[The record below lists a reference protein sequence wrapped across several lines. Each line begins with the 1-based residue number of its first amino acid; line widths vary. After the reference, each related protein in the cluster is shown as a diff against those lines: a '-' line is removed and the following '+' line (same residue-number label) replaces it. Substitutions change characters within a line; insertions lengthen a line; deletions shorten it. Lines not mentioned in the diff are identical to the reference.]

1 MRIARKLN
9 DDQEMIGRF
18 IAVLGSAMIELSSN
32 KLAGPGFFILA
43 HRFIAEYIEGGFFK
57 KEELLIK
64 ALEGVGFPP
73 DDGPI
78 YFMRSDQKKSREA
91 AANMIQAARQWQ
103 AGDDRARVDVSWAAS
118 EYTSNFRQ
126 HLERLKNLIFP
137 LIEQNLSIEDE
148 HKIAEGMNSVLF
160 EADMQN
166 EPEKYDQLVTE
177 LEEELADW
185 R

>member
-9 DDQEMIGRF
+9 DDQEIINRF
-18 IAVLGSAMIELSSN
+18 IAVLGSAMTELSSN
-32 KLAGPGFFILA
+32 KLAGPGLFILA
-43 HRFIAEYIEGGFFK
+43 HDFISEYIEGGFFK

-64 ALEGVGFPP
+64 ALEDVGFPP

-78 YFMRSDQKKSREA
+78 HFMRSEQKKSREA
-91 AANMIQAARQWQ
+91 AEHMINAAKHWQ
-103 AGDDRARVDVSWAAS
+103 AGDERARTDVSWSAS

-126 HLERLKNLIFP
+126 HLERLKNLILP
-137 LIEQNLSIEDE
+137 LLEQNLTLEDE
-148 HKIAEGMNSVLF
+148 HKIAERMNTVLF
-160 EADMQN
+160 EADMKHD
-166 EPEKYDQLVTE
+166 PDKYDKLVTE